1 MYVYNQNE
9 FYMATCINCDKTETA
24 MDKNSILKAKYGL
37 LFLYIMWQIAR
48 IGMKNTGLAPTVCW
62 L

>member
-24 MDKNSILKAKYGL
+24 MGKNSILNAKYGL
-37 LFLYIMWQIAR
+37 LLLYISIMWQIAK
-48 IGMKNTGLAPTVCW
+48 IGMKNTGLAPTVC
-62 L
+62 

>member
-24 MDKNSILKAKYGL
+24 MGKNSILKAKYGL
-37 LFLYIMWQIAR
+37 LLLLYINKYYVA
-48 IGMKNTGLAPTVCW
+48 NC
-62 L
+62 